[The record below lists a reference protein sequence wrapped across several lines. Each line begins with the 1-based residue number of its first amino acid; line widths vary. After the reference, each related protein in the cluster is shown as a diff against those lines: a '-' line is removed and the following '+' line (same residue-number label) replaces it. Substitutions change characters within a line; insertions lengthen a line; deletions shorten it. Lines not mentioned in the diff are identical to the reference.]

1 MENNNICIKKIPLD
15 SLIDVLV
22 DLFDKGV
29 DYIDILGAQ
38 GDDKD
43 YMAISFCKE
52 YMCEESQ
59 EEFTAGS
66 NIITKEDITNYKLSE
81 EDINDLI

>member
-15 SLIDVLV
+15 TLIDVLV

-29 DYIDILGAQ
+29 DFIDILGAQ
-38 GDDKD
+38 GEDKD
-43 YMAISFCKE
+43 YMAISFSKE
-52 YMCEESQ
+52 YMCEESK
-59 EEFTAGS
+59 EEFIVGES
-66 NIITKEDITNYKLSE
+66 IITKEDITNYKLSE

>member
-1 MENNNICIKKIPLD
+1 MENNNVCIKKIPLD

-29 DYIDILGAQ
+29 DFIDILGTQ
-38 GDDKD
+38 GEEKD
-43 YMAISFCKE
+43 YMAISFSKE

-59 EEFTAGS
+59 EDFTNGLS
-66 NIITKEDITNYKLSE
+66 MITNEDITNYKLSE

>member
-15 SLIDVLV
+15 TLIDVLV

-29 DYIDILGAQ
+29 DFIDILGAQ
-38 GDDKD
+38 GEDKD
-43 YMAISFCKE
+43 YMAISFSKE
-52 YMCEESQ
+52 YMCEESK
-59 EEFTAGS
+59 EEFAAGES
-66 NIITKEDITNYKLSE
+66 IITKEDITNYKLSE